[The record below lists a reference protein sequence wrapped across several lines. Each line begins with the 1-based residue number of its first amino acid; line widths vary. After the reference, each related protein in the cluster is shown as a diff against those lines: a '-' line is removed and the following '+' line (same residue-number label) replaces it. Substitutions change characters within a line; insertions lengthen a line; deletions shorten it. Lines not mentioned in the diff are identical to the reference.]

1 MNVKNIPPNIYSLTK
16 EFRAAARK
24 FCHMLDMNFY
34 IKTTLD
40 SVTDKHEIKVLRMPA
55 GTFPFA
61 LGWHK
66 KEPDSLTY
74 YSAVTKATKFDFTQF
89 DQAKASLLAVF
100 NQDQQTIRDME
111 ARAVIT
117 SILEQSAG
125 KQGGIQAMF
134 SKYSQTGL
142 KLKIADFKAN
152 ADLLN
157 QADNLAKAFL
167 RIKGLDI
174 EETRI

>member
-16 EFRAAARK
+16 EFRSEARR
-24 FCHMLDMNFY
+24 FCKSLDFNIYANSNHALFN
-34 IKTTLD
+34 
-40 SVTDKHEIKVLRMPA
+40 DKLVIQIQRIADKKIV
-55 GTFPFA
+55 FA
-61 LGWHK
+61 LICHERNPEK
-66 KEPDSLTY
+66 LI
-74 YSAVTKATKFDFTQF
+74 YSSMVTATRVFDFTQF